1 VIFIRKEIDMN
12 TVLEAIK
19 KRRSV
24 RFFHSKPVERDI
36 VTAIIEAG
44 NQAPSAG
51 NLQPWRFII
60 VEDEK
65 IKKLLL
71 EVTLSKWHKIVD
83 YLKNTRP
90 EYYKEIMFESRYS
103 ELEEPKDPIY
113 FHAPIILFVIAHR
126 RHAVDCALACQNIML
141 SAYSLG
147 LGTCYVGFGAMVTDN
162 TEIRKILELKDD
174 EQIHPIVIGY
184 PKEDLPRRPP
194 KKKPQIR
201 WI

>member
-1 VIFIRKEIDMN
+1 MN
-12 TVLEAIK
+12 SVLEAIK

-24 RFFHSKPVERDI
+24 RFFDSKPVERDI
-36 VTAIIEAG
+36 VTTIIEAG

-60 VEDEK
+60 VEDEN
-65 IKKLLL
+65 IKRLLL
-71 EVTLSKWHKIVD
+71 EVTLSKWRKIVE

-90 EYYKEIMFESRYS
+90 EYYKEIMFETRYS

-113 FHAPIILFVIAHR
+113 FHAPIILFVTGLR

-162 TEIRKILELKDD
+162 AEIRKVLELKDD
-174 EQIHPIVIGY
+174 EQIHPIVLGY

-194 KKKPQIR
+194 KKEP
-201 WI
+201 

>member
-1 VIFIRKEIDMN
+1 MSHIRKKIVMN
-12 TVLEAIK
+12 PVLEAIK

-24 RFFHSKPVERDI
+24 RFFHSKPVERAK
-36 VTAIIEAG
+36 VLTIIEAG

-51 NLQPWRFII
+51 NLQPWRFTI
-60 VEDEK
+60 VEDEA

-71 EVTLSKWHKIVD
+71 GVTLSKWHKIID

-90 EYYKEIMFESRYS
+90 DYYKEIMFESRYN

-113 FHAPIILFVIAHR
+113 FHAPIILFVISLR

-162 TEIRKILELKDD
+162 AEIRKVLELKDD
-174 EQIHPIVIGY
+174 EQIHPIVLGY
-184 PKEDLPRRPP
+184 PEEDLPRRPL
-194 KKKPQIR
+194 KKEPQIK